1 MFSGKSSL
9 RAAEPKQAAPV
20 NKALQTYLSKYTTDG
35 DAKKKKKNKR
45 PKPAAAG
52 VRILDE
58 DLSGFA
64 AAPLLEEDE
73 DDDCEALDTTW
84 HSIRMHRPPQATW
97 MALTSLRH
105 LPCIAPHQSLTA
117 SMPAAVA
124 PVIANEEEA
133 ENVKRQLEMVG

>member
-45 PKPAAAG
+45 PKPVAAG

-73 DDDCEALDTTW
+73 DDDCEALAITW
-84 HSIRMHRPPQATW
+84 HGIRMHRRVCIGPHKLLGWHQQACNTYH
-97 MALTSLRH
+97 ASLHTSR
-105 LPCIAPHQSLTA
+105 
-117 SMPAAVA
+117 
-124 PVIANEEEA
+124 
-133 ENVKRQLEMVG
+133 